1 MDDRCVTLTTVECEQ
16 ELLHGETPFLG
27 ASDAA
32 TFARIQAAEL
42 RYPEG
47 GPALSEHC
55 RSLLGALLV
64 AEPSARLGFHAGASE
79 IKQHGWFSGVRWA
92 LLQDEPAPI
101 VPPQPPLSPI
111 APTQPLSKVLAHEH
125 AQELLDDG
133 VDAPRATE
141 VGIESGAKTGG
152 SGDAFEG
159 FAFDSGEGGGAAAAK
174 VRVKAAPAGSGA
186 VGGAASKPAKDW
198 AMSAEC

>member
-1 MDDRCVTLTTVECEQ
+1 MDDRCVALTTVDCEQ

-64 AEPSARLGFHAGASE
+64 AEPSARLGFSAGASE

-111 APTQPLSKVLAHEH
+111 APTQPLCKVLAHEH
-125 AQELLDDG
+125 AQELLDD
-133 VDAPRATE
+133 ASTATE
-141 VGIESGAKTGG
+141 VGVESGG

-159 FAFDSGEGGGAAAAK
+159 FALDSGEGGEATAAK
-174 VRVKAAPAGSGA
+174 VRVEAAPAASGA
-186 VGGAASKPAKDW
+186 VGGAASKTSKGW

>member
-1 MDDRCVTLTTVECEQ
+1 MDDRCVALTTVDCEQ

-64 AEPSARLGFHAGASE
+64 AEPSARLGFSAGASE

-92 LLQDEPAPI
+92 LLQDSPAPI

-111 APTQPLSKVLAHEH
+111 APTQPLRKVLAHEH
-125 AQELLDDG
+125 AQELLDN
-133 VDAPRATE
+133 ASTATE
-141 VGIESGAKTGG
+141 VGVE

-159 FAFDSGEGGGAAAAK
+159 FAFDSGEGGEAAAAT
-174 VRVKAAPAGSGA
+174 VRVEAAPAASGA
-186 VGGAASKPAKDW
+186 VGGAASKPSKGW

>member
-1 MDDRCVTLTTVECEQ
+1 MMDDRCVTLTTVDCEQ

-64 AEPSARLGFHAGASE
+64 AEPSARLGFSAGASE
-79 IKQHGWFSGVRWA
+79 IKQHRWFSGVRWA

-125 AQELLDDG
+125 AQELLL
-133 VDAPRATE
+133 PTATE
-141 VGIESGAKTGG
+141 VGVE

-159 FAFDSGEGGGAAAAK
+159 FAFDSGEGGEAAAAK
-174 VRVKAAPAGSGA
+174 VRVEAAPAASGA
-186 VGGAASKPAKDW
+186 AKPAKGW